1 MKKNL
6 LKIIL
11 LSLVISTSIHSC
23 SKDEEILPSIVPVG
37 IALNPDNFKG
47 EVKNG
52 ETVTLDALI
61 NYKLTGSV
69 VIKNGGILV
78 IPAGTR
84 ITATEGASSYILVEQ
99 GGKIYLNGTSGS
111 PVLFTSED
119 PDSENWGGIVICG
132 KAPVNNGTSGI
143 SEIGNATY
151 GGTDSGDN
159 SGSLNYVRI
168 EYAGAEIGSGKRFNG
183 LSLFGV
189 GNETRIENIATVN
202 NAEDGIEIYGGT
214 VNVSNIVSIANTN
227 HSISYRDGWVG
238 TATNIYTKRKTD
250 GTGNLGLKGINS
262 ELNDNALPKSNPI
275 IRNATFI
282 GGNVGDSIAIKLHK
296 GAGASL
302 DNIVLSNW
310 KTGIMIEGDAAVKYF
325 NGKKKISNILFD
337 NVSTEASLK
346 SSGGTAVT
354 IADSTYIKKPDAT
367 GAGNGIST
375 PVWAIG
381 WSGLQQ

>member
-11 LSLVISTSIHSC
+11 LSFAISASIHSC
-23 SKDEEILPSIVPVG
+23 SKDEETLPSIVPMG

-52 ETVTLDALI
+52 ETVTLDAMI

-78 IPAGTR
+78 VPAGTR

-111 PVLFTSED
+111 PVLFTSEN

-132 KAPVNNGTSGI
+132 KAPVNNGFSGV
-143 SEIGNATY
+143 SEIGNAAY
-151 GGTDSGDN
+151 GGTDSDDN

-168 EYAGAEIGSGKRFNG
+168 EYAGAEITSGKKFNG

-214 VNVSNIVSIANTN
+214 VNVSNIVSIGNTN
-227 HSISYRDGWVG
+227 HSISYRDGWIG

-250 GTGNLGLKGINS
+250 GTGNLGLKGINND
-262 ELNDNALPKSNPI
+262 LNDNALPKSNPT

-282 GGNVGDSIAIKLHK
+282 GGNVGDSIAVKLYK
-296 GAGASL
+296 GAGASF

-310 KTGIMIEGDAAVKYF
+310 KTGIMIEGDASVTYF

-346 SSGGTAVT
+346 SSGGTAVA
-354 IADSTYIKKPDAT
+354 IADSTYFKKPDAT

-375 PVWAIG
+375 PTWAIG